1 MTPWAG
7 RASWARR
14 TTWARLGWLVRVTA
28 IVIAVAF
35 GWRVSL
41 AYAMPCNHDRPAAGA
56 TEAAEA
62 AGDGC
67 CPHAKTTES
76 ESTGDDAPSMSE
88 SEDDDGD
95 CPCPI
100 DCSPCCGGAV
110 MHALP
115 GLPLPAPALLAVFV
129 DLPDRGPRSHH
140 TPGAPHDILH
150 VPR

>member
-1 MTPWAG
+1 
-7 RASWARR
+7 
-14 TTWARLGWLVRVTA
+14 VRVTA
-28 IVIAVAF
+28 LVVAVAF

-41 AYAMPCNHDRPAAGA
+41 AYAMPCDYERPAGA
-56 TEAAEA
+56 SESTQA

-67 CPHAKTTES
+67 CPHAKTTDGD
-76 ESTGDDAPSMSE
+76 STGVASSLCEDADDE
-88 SEDDDGD
+88 GD

-110 MHALP
+110 MHAIP
-115 GLPLPAPALLAVFV
+115 ALPLPAPARLAVFAV
-129 DLPDRGPRSHH
+129 LPDRGPPSRH